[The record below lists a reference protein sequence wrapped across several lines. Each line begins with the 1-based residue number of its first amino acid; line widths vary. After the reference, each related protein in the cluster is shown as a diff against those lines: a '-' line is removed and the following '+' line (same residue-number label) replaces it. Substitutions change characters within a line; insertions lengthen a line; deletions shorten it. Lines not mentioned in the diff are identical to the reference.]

1 MEPTEKRKFDG
12 EDGDA
17 SNAPKKRVM
26 GPAMPPTSAQ
36 PEHETA
42 PASDGSDSDSESDD
56 DFGPSL
62 PPPDGISVA
71 PVATAQPAAPAPEK
85 ENKRDEWMMAPPDG
99 SDWASKIDPTQIR
112 SRKFNTGR
120 SARSGG
126 SKELDSS
133 WVETPEERMRRLGD
147 AVMGVG
153 APSSDK
159 QPKASTTARDKSMEE
174 RIKKFNVSVHYAF
187 WPMGLNLH
195 CYSNRVGRTPASKVP
210 KHARRRTTTQVRV
223 HLTAKKTWQSH
234 PRSPMRSVGKWSIKQ
249 ATTAL
254 ASPRATT
261 SKLRLAISNFQSIR
275 LAFHDT

>member
-1 MEPTEKRKFDG
+1 MELTEKRKFDG

-26 GPAMPPTSAQ
+26 GPSMPPSAQ
-36 PEHETA
+36 PEHESA
-42 PASDGSDSDSESDD
+42 HSGSDGSDSESDD

-62 PPPDGISVA
+62 PPPAGATVA
-71 PVATAQPAAPAPEK
+71 PVEAALPASSAPEKK

-126 SKELDSS
+126 AKELDSS

-159 QPKASTTARDKSMEE
+159 QPKASSTARDQSMEE
-174 RIKKFNVSVHYAF
+174 RIKKYNVS
-187 WPMGLNLH
+187 
-195 CYSNRVGRTPASKVP
+195 T
-210 KHARRRTTTQVRV
+210 
-223 HLTAKKTWQSH
+223 
-234 PRSPMRSVGKWSIKQ
+234 SPSW
-249 ATTAL
+249 
-254 ASPRATT
+254 
-261 SKLRLAISNFQSIR
+261 LRN
-275 LAFHDT
+275 

>member
-174 RIKKFNVSVHYAF
+174 RIKKFNQQSGKNTRLESSEARKEEDDDPSARAF
-187 WPMGLNLH
+187 DREKDMA
-195 CYSNRVGRTPASKVP
+195 VASK
-210 KHARRRTTTQVRV
+210 
-223 HLTAKKTWQSH
+223 
-234 PRSPMRSVGKWSIKQ
+234 
-249 ATTAL
+249 
-254 ASPRATT
+254 
-261 SKLRLAISNFQSIR
+261 ISNAKRREMVNKASDYSTRFTKGNY
-275 LAFHDT
+275 L

>member
-1 MEPTEKRKFDG
+1 MEPIEKRKFDG

-36 PEHETA
+36 SEHETA

-62 PPPDGISVA
+62 PPPDGTSVA
-71 PVATAQPAAPAPEK
+71 PVEISQPASIAPEK
-85 ENKRDEWMMAPPDG
+85 ESKRDEWMMAPPDG

-112 SRKFNTGR
+112 NRKFNTGR

-174 RIKKFNVSVHYAF
+174 RIKKYNVSAHYVFWLMDSTYTATATEWENSRVESSEARKEEDDDPSARAF
-187 WPMGLNLH
+187 DREKDMA
-195 CYSNRVGRTPASKVP
+195 VASK
-210 KHARRRTTTQVRV
+210 
-223 HLTAKKTWQSH
+223 
-234 PRSPMRSVGKWSIKQ
+234 
-249 ATTAL
+249 
-254 ASPRATT
+254 
-261 SKLRLAISNFQSIR
+261 ISNAKRREMVNKASDYSSRFTKGNY
-275 LAFHDT
+275 L